1 MVTFICFPVKS
12 IWYYPKLR
20 TEFWYWNT
28 SVRWINFQVRQRQSF
43 EAHSRLQLVLA
54 LIEYDLGWIHK
65 NEVNNDYYDLV
76 VEIDDLIMKQ
86 SEKGWDH
93 CRFEGS

>member
-1 MVTFICFPVKS
+1 MDSLSTKTDIMFWIS
-12 IWYYPKLR
+12 I
-20 TEFWYWNT
+20 TIEI
-28 SVRWINFQVRQRQSF
+28 SIGIDWIQP
-43 EAHSRLQLVLA
+43 RL
-54 LIEYDLGWIHK
+54 ESMR

-93 CRFEGS
+93 CRFEGK

>member
-1 MVTFICFPVKS
+1 M
-12 IWYYPKLR
+12 R
-20 TEFWYWNT
+20 
-28 SVRWINFQVRQRQSF
+28 
-43 EAHSRLQLVLA
+43 
-54 LIEYDLGWIHK
+54 

-86 SEKGWDH
+86 SEKGSDQ

>member
-1 MVTFICFPVKS
+1 MFWIS
-12 IWYYPKLR
+12 I
-20 TEFWYWNT
+20 TIAI
-28 SVRWINFQVRQRQSF
+28 SVGTDWIWP
-43 EAHSRLQLVLA
+43 RL
-54 LIEYDLGWIHK
+54 ESMR

-86 SEKGWDH
+86 SEKGSDH